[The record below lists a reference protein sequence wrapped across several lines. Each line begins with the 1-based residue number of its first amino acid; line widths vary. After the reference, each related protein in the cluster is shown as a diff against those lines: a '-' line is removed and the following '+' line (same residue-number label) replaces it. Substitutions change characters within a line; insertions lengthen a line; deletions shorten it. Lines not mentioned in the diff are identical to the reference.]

1 MIVLYSCLLVPLPL
15 HTQAWLFHTETW
27 LFRRVGRFVL
37 PNKDVLYN
45 GTNCRTVFANV
56 DSGNNMNKLSFD
68 AAT

>member
-15 HTQAWLFHTETW
+15 HTQAW